1 MISGAS
7 TLLRTL
13 LIYSLCVPLAIFVGY
28 LLTDP
33 LNATTFVEM
42 GLVLAFLLLPL
53 LLKWHRE
60 ILLITWNLGAMFFFL
75 PGSPQ
80 AWLLLA
86 WVSFSIAVVQYILNP
101 RQKFITVP
109 SVI

>member
-1 MISGAS
+1 MIPGAS

-13 LIYSLCVPLAIFVGY
+13 LIYSLCIPLAIFVGY
-28 LLTDP
+28 VVTDP
-33 LNATTFVEM
+33 LNTSTFVEM

-60 ILLITWNLGAMFFFL
+60 ILLITWNFGLMFFFL

-80 AWLLLA
+80 AWLVLA
-86 WVSFSIAVVQYILNP
+86 WLSFTIAVVQLILDP
-101 RQKFITVP
+101 RQKFVLV
-109 SVI
+109 SS